1 MFDFSSYIAR
11 ITAENKLCAERG
23 FQHTTCSGI
32 ASVEGVLERM
42 RSARAIVCSSDVCQE
57 GTVQRSGGYFRRRLF
72 TAYILHRYDSRDRAS
87 AQVALQTCREVF
99 RQFHSRFLHD
109 EPELRGEL
117 NYLRTEDV
125 RTHEFGAD
133 MFNGFAGLSFLIAI
147 DEPADLQYRPNE
159 WQE

>member
-1 MFDFSSYIAR
+1 MLDFSDYISR
-11 ITAENKLCAERG
+11 LTAANKFCAERG
-23 FQHTTCSGI
+23 FIHTTCSGI
-32 ASVEGVLERM
+32 ASLEGILERM

-159 WQE
+159 WQD